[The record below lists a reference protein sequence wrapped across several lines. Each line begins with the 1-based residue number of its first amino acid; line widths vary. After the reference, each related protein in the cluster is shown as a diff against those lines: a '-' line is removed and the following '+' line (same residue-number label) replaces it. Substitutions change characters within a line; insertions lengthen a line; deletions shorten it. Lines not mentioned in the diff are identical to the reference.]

1 MITHQQAH
9 YIQSVHD
16 CNSERWNMCHIVF
29 ISFHIFTGFI
39 LWTKYY
45 FLYGVR
51 VRALAYRWGKG
62 VTLDG
67 VKCRRTLKQLQFF
80 WLFID
85 HPSYFVYYGRY
96 ALCMTPQF
104 IKKFSDLYDDN
115 NDGQLTPEQR
125 AMLFTSM
132 VVQPESLM
140 LKVCVYLTMSILIYV
155 T

>member
-1 MITHQQAH
+1 
-9 YIQSVHD
+9 
-16 CNSERWNMCHIVF
+16 MCHIVF

-67 VKCRRTLKQLQFF
+67 VKCRKTLKQLLYNPVAELHFSDY
-80 WLFID
+80 LSIIP
-85 HPSYFVYYGRY
+85 HILYIYGRY

-140 LKVCVYLTMSILIYV
+140 LKVCVYLTMSILIYI

>member
-1 MITHQQAH
+1 
-9 YIQSVHD
+9 
-16 CNSERWNMCHIVF
+16 
-29 ISFHIFTGFI
+29 
-39 LWTKYY
+39 
-45 FLYGVR
+45 
-51 VRALAYRWGKG
+51 
-62 VTLDG
+62 
-67 VKCRRTLKQLQFF
+67 
-80 WLFID
+80 
-85 HPSYFVYYGRY
+85 
-96 ALCMTPQF
+96 MTPQF